1 MGIATDSV
9 DVDQLNKP
17 LVWNI
22 NFIRNFMI
30 VFGVISSVFDF
41 LTFGALIFWL
51 KSGPEEFR
59 TGWFVESV
67 MTEVLIIVVMRTWQ
81 PFYKSR
87 ISGPLLIA
95 MIVVLVVTVALP
107 YSPLSDLLGFRPLGI
122 YSLLVLVMIT
132 ILYVAASEI
141 AKHIFYSR
149 KANSYFE
156 LRIPNVEN
164 A

>member
-1 MGIATDSV
+1 AYLNAVYQTGFTNPIDDAIRASQKFNLDGYEKLDEVPYDFVRKRLSV
-9 DVDQLNKP
+9 LVAQNGRHVMITKGAVRHVFDICSSAEPQ
-17 LVWNI
+17 VWNI

-41 LTFGALIFWL
+41 LTFGALVFL
-51 KSGPEEFR
+51 MKSGPEEFR

-95 MIVVLVVTVALP
+95 MIVV
-107 YSPLSDLLGFRPLGI
+107 
-122 YSLLVLVMIT
+122 
-132 ILYVAASEI
+132 
-141 AKHIFYSR
+141 
-149 KANSYFE
+149 
-156 LRIPNVEN
+156 
-164 A
+164 